1 MKKTT
6 LLTLGLAVAMGA
18 LAAQGKDVYVSVDFL
33 DEMGLKAYS
42 PVMTADYIRTL
53 VQKHG
58 LDGFFAH
65 ESATI
70 ETVAGAFEGLR
81 KAFE

>member
-33 DEMGLKAYS
+33 DAMN
-42 PVMTADYIRTL
+42 PTP
-53 VQKHG
+53 
-58 LDGFFAH
+58 
-65 ESATI
+65 
-70 ETVAGAFEGLR
+70 
-81 KAFE
+81 